1 MSSIYTSFMCA
12 DIVNQGDEIISVGQL
27 NQQAKTL
34 LENQFRGVSVIG
46 EISNMARP
54 SSGHIY
60 FTLKDEDGAIRC
72 AMFRNQ
78 NLRLNFE
85 PQNGDQCILKGQV
98 SLYAPRGDYQLIVS
112 SMQPAGAGNLMHQ
125 FEELKKKLDSE
136 GLFAQEIKKQI
147 PKQPKHIGV
156 ITSES
161 TAAFQDILTTI
172 QRRAPVSQVSL
183 IPATVQGD
191 TAPKTLI
198 EALQSTLNYN
208 NLNPDNAFDVILIC
222 RGGGSI
228 EDLWAFNNE
237 SLAREIFD
245 FPLPIISGVGHE
257 IDFTIVDFVADLRA
271 PTPTAAAELVTEYYF
286 QLNDRLEEWKA
297 SLGYLVQSRLT
308 EKSQTLLF
316 KSQNLKSP
324 LTMLKEQS
332 QSLDN
337 IEMRLVNTVQG
348 IISNAKQNF
357 QLATSQIYQSSTL
370 QRFENYEDRIKT
382 NLKSLNFQIKNLIDK
397 KKLMLESIST
407 NLNAISPLAVLDRGY
422 AIVMNENGQAL
433 KSSKDIKVGDTVT
446 TRLGDGGFTSNVSK
460 KD

>member
-1 MSSIYTSFMCA
+1 MPSIYTSFMSA

-125 FEELKKKLDSE
+125 FEELKKKLDAE
-136 GLFAQEIKKQI
+136 GLFAQEIKKQL

-198 EALQSTLNYN
+198 AALQSTLNYN

-337 IEMRLVNTVQG
+337 IEMRLANTVQG

-357 QLATSQIYQSSTL
+357 QLATSKIYQSSTL

-382 NLKSLNFQIKNLIDK
+382 NLRSLNFQMKNLIDK
-397 KKLMLESIST
+397 KKLMLESITT

>member
-1 MSSIYTSFMCA
+1 MCA
-12 DIVNQGDEIISVGQL
+12 DIVEHGDEIISVGQL
-27 NQQAKTL
+27 NQQAKKL
-34 LENQFRGVSVIG
+34 LENQFNGVSVIG
-46 EISNMARP
+46 EISNIARP

-78 NLRLNFE
+78 NLRLNFD

-125 FEELKKKLDSE
+125 FEELKKKLDAE

-147 PKQPKHIGV
+147 PLQPRHIGV

-172 QRRAPVSQVSL
+172 QRRAPISQVSL
-183 IPATVQGD
+183 IPSMVQGD

-208 NLNPDNAFDVILIC
+208 NLNPKNAFDVILIC

-245 FPLPIISGVGHE
+245 YPLPIISGVGHE
-257 IDFTIVDFVADLRA
+257 IDFTITDFVADLRA

-286 QLNDRLEEWKA
+286 QLEDKLEEWIT
-297 SLGYLVQSRLT
+297 SLNYLIQTRLT
-308 EKSQTLLF
+308 EKSQAILF
-316 KSQNLKSP
+316 ASQNLKSP

-337 IEMRLVNTVQG
+337 VEIRLAAITQSIMSG
-348 IISNAKQNF
+348 AKQNL
-357 QLATSQIYQSSTL
+357 QLAAAQIYQSSAL
-370 QRFENYEDRIKT
+370 QRFGKHEDRLKN
-382 NLKSLNFQIKNLIDK
+382 NLNSLNSQIKNLIDK
-397 KKLMLESIST
+397 KKLMLASINS
-407 NLNAISPLAVLDRGY
+407 NLKAISPLAVLDRGY
-422 AIVMNENGQAL
+422 AIVMNKNGQAL
-433 KSSKDIKVGDTVT
+433 KSSKDLEVGDVVT
-446 TRLGDGGFTSNVSK
+446 TRLAEGGFSSNVSK

>member
-1 MSSIYTSFMCA
+1 MSA

-125 FEELKKKLDSE
+125 FEELKKKLDEE
-136 GLFAQEIKKQI
+136 GLFAQEIKKQL

-337 IEMRLVNTVQG
+337 IEMRLANTVQG
-348 IISNAKQNF
+348 IMSNAKQNF

-382 NLKSLNFQIKNLIDK
+382 NLRSLNFQIKNLIDK
-397 KKLMLESIST
+397 KKLMLESITT
-407 NLNAISPLAVLDRGY
+407 NLKAISPLAVLDRGY

>member
-1 MSSIYTSFMCA
+1 MSA

-125 FEELKKKLDSE
+125 FEELKKKLDAE
-136 GLFAQEIKKQI
+136 GLFAQEIKKQL

-245 FPLPIISGVGHE
+245 YPLPIISGVGHE
-257 IDFTIVDFVADLRA
+257 IDFTIADFVADLRA

-337 IEMRLVNTVQG
+337 IEMRLANTVQG
-348 IISNAKQNF
+348 IMSNAKQNF

-382 NLKSLNFQIKNLIDK
+382 NLRSLNFQMKNLIDK
-397 KKLMLESIST
+397 KKLMLESITT
-407 NLNAISPLAVLDRGY
+407 NLKAISPLAVLDRGY

>member
-1 MSSIYTSFMCA
+1 MSA

-125 FEELKKKLDSE
+125 FEELKKKLDAE
-136 GLFAQEIKKQI
+136 GLFAQEIKKQL

-198 EALQSTLNYN
+198 AALQSTLNYN

-337 IEMRLVNTVQG
+337 IEMRLANTVQG
-348 IISNAKQNF
+348 IMSNAKQNF

-382 NLKSLNFQIKNLIDK
+382 NLRSLNFQVKNLIDK
-397 KKLMLESIST
+397 KKLMLESITT

>member
-1 MSSIYTSFMCA
+1 MCA
-12 DIVNQGDEIISVGQL
+12 DIVEQGDEIISVGQL
-27 NQQAKTL
+27 NQQAKKL
-34 LENQFRGVSVIG
+34 LENQFRGVSVLG
-46 EISNMARP
+46 EISNIARP

-78 NLRLNFE
+78 NVRLNFD

-125 FEELKKKLDSE
+125 FEELKKKLDAE
-136 GLFAQEIKKQI
+136 GLFAQETKKQI
-147 PKQPKHIGV
+147 PSQPKHIGV

-172 QRRAPVSQVSL
+172 QRRAPISQVSL

-191 TAPKTLI
+191 TAPKTVI
-198 EALQSTLNYN
+198 EALQKTLNFN
-208 NLNPDNAFDVILIC
+208 NLNPENAFDVVLIC

-257 IDFTIVDFVADLRA
+257 IDFTITDFVADLRA

-286 QLNDRLEEWKA
+286 QLEDRLEEWKTT
-297 SLGYLVQSRLT
+297 LGYLVQARLT
-308 EKSQTLLF
+308 EKSQTILLA
-316 KSQNLKSP
+316 SQNLKNP

-337 IEMRLVNTVQG
+337 VEIRLANVMQNIVSG
-348 IISNAKQNF
+348 AKQNF
-357 QLATSQIYQSSTL
+357 QLAATQIYQSSAL
-370 QRFENYEDRIKT
+370 QRFDKHEDRLKN
-382 NLKSLNFQIKNLIDK
+382 NLSSLNSQIKNLIDK
-397 KKLMLESIST
+397 KKLMLESLNA
-407 NLNAISPLAVLDRGY
+407 NLKAISPLAVLDRGY

-433 KSSKDIKVGDTVT
+433 KSSKDLKVGDSVT
-446 TRLGDGGFTSNVSK
+446 ARLADGGFRANVSK